1 LLLPRPGIRSCDNSG
16 ELLAVLR
23 RTNLPRSVGMRLLLL
38 CCRTGAV
45 PPTTGRR
52 SPTSATVKDV
62 MTTSVVAVK
71 RNADFKQIVSVL
83 RRFRVSACPV
93 INDAGHVIGVVS
105 EADLLYKEA
114 ANGRMPAGLIRL
126 RWRLGEKSKANA
138 VTAGRL
144 MTSPAVT
151 IDPDA
156 SVAVAAKV
164 MQDRWIKRLPVVSE
178 EGLLIGIVTRSDVL
192 SVYERP
198 DHDILA
204 EILTDVIGAEFG
216 LNASAF
222 DVSVTSGVVTI
233 SGLMQQPRAAAELP
247 ARLQRVDGVVA
258 VRNCLSIGR
267 PGKVPHTSAGR
278 PRVENNRDNNG
289 QADLAARTA

>member
-1 LLLPRPGIRSCDNSG
+1 
-16 ELLAVLR
+16 
-23 RTNLPRSVGMRLLLL
+23 M
-38 CCRTGAV
+38 
-45 PPTTGRR
+45 
-52 SPTSATVKDV
+52 SATVKDV

-114 ANGRMPAGLIRL
+114 ANGRAPAGLIRL

-138 VTAGRL
+138 ETAGRL

-164 MQDRWIKRLPVVSE
+164 MQDRWIKRLPVVSG

-198 DHDILA
+198 DDEILF
-204 EILTDVIGAEFG
+204 EILTAVIAAEFG
-216 LNASAF
+216 LDASDF
-222 DVSVTSGVVTI
+222 DVSVASGIVTI
-233 SGLMQQPRAAAELP
+233 SGLMRQPRAALELV

-258 VRNCLSIGR
+258 VRNGLSTGR
-267 PGKVPHTSAGR
+267 PGEASPHPAAG
-278 PRVENNRDNNG
+278 PPYVANSGGNSGGPDV
-289 QADLAARTA
+289 AARTA